1 MEHPFTGK
9 IKKMPVGFTFLAF
22 HRMLFRGEIGALLG
36 NGLLTACTCG
46 LYGFYVAA
54 TYNKKSI
61 IKLLEKGFKVKE
73 VEKGTFEEA
82 SAKLGINLPRFEIQ
96 EPFQAQTQ
104 QFGQQPPQ
112 PQMQQFGQQSPQPQ
126 MQQFG
131 QQPPQPQMQQFGQQ
145 PMPSQ
150 MNMAYMMGKSRTV
163 YILLAIFL
171 GEFGIHNFYA
181 GYNNKAVWQLLITL
195 LTGGAGSLISWL
207 WALCDMFS
215 VSKDADGIPFK

>member
-1 MEHPFTGK
+1 MKLIMEHPFTGK
-9 IKKMPVGFTFLAF
+9 IKKMPVGFTFFAF

-96 EPFQAQTQ
+96 
-104 QFGQQPPQ
+104 
-112 PQMQQFGQQSPQPQ
+112 
-126 MQQFG
+126 
-131 QQPPQPQMQQFGQQ
+131 
-145 PMPSQ
+145 
-150 MNMAYMMGKSRTV
+150 
-163 YILLAIFL
+163 
-171 GEFGIHNFYA
+171 
-181 GYNNKAVWQLLITL
+181 
-195 LTGGAGSLISWL
+195 
-207 WALCDMFS
+207 
-215 VSKDADGIPFK
+215 